1 LRHAAILS
9 GVVEPMRP
17 WWYPAPVIFHYLPGI
32 PMKTALAVA
41 AILAATTAHAQNPAD
56 ALKGKMKPGMY
67 AYKMDMDMG
76 QMPGMPAGMGKQSF
90 NMQHCVTP
98 KDIES
103 GQLGKRGDGK
113 GPENCA
119 IQDFRMS
126 GNTATYR
133 MVCKGE
139 GAMTADNQITFVSD
153 GFNMVMKMAMEQG
166 GRKMNMTQN
175 MEGRYLGPCP
185 AK

>member
-1 LRHAAILS
+1 MKIACFLAA
-9 GVVEPMRP
+9 
-17 WWYPAPVIFHYLPGI
+17 
-32 PMKTALAVA
+32 ALAVTA
-41 AILAATTAHAQNPAD
+41 AHAQNPAE
-56 ALKGKMKPGMY
+56 AMKGKMKAGMY
-67 AYKMDMDMG
+67 AYKMEMDMG
-76 QMPGMPAGMGKQSF
+76 QVPGMPAGMGKQTM

-98 KDIES
+98 QDIER
-103 GQLGKRGDGK
+103 GQVGKGRDGK
-113 GPENCA
+113 TNANCEMK
-119 IQDFRMS
+119 DFKMS

-139 GAMTADNQITFVSD
+139 AAMTADTKITFVSD
-153 GFNMVMKMAMEQG
+153 GFNMNMKMAMDQG